1 MYVRQSSIALPRKP
15 CRTSASRKRKEVT
28 TLNKT
33 RLIVLLL
40 IASLLAF
47 VLAHLGCW
55 NFGTGMSS
63 GGGF

>member
-1 MYVRQSSIALPRKP
+1 M
-15 CRTSASRKRKEVT
+15 SASRKRKEVT

-33 RLIVLLL
+33 RLIFLLL

-47 VLAHLGCW
+47 GLAYLGW
-55 NFGTGMSS
+55 NHGITGMSS

>member
-1 MYVRQSSIALPRKP
+1 M
-15 CRTSASRKRKEVT
+15 SASRKRKEVT

-33 RLIVLLL
+33 RLISLLL
-40 IASLLAF
+40 IASLLAIVF
-47 VLAHLGCW
+47 AHLGW